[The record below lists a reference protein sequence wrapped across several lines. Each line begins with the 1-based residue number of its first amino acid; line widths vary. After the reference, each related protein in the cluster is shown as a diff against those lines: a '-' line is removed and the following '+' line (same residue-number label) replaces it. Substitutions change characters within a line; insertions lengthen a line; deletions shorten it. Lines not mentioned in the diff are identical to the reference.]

1 MKEPIAYLNGQF
13 VPAVSAAI
21 SVADAGFVLGAT
33 VAEQVR
39 TFNGKLFRLDV
50 HLARLERGLARVGVE
65 PGIDRQR
72 LGEIAAELAAHNHR
86 LLAKEDDLGLSIFVT
101 PGPYSSYAGP
111 AAGPRKGTVPLQMP
125 ISDATN
131 TFDRGTVPFFGPEP
145 TVCLH
150 TYPLPFGAWA
160 QKYRVGQSLRIS
172 SIKQVPNA
180 CWPAEIKCRS
190 RMHYYLAD
198 GEANRREPGA
208 RAVLLDREG
217 HVTECSTANILIY
230 RVSEG
235 LVSAPHGTVLP
246 GISQAEV
253 LRLAAEL
260 GVPTRERHVTP
271 AELAA
276 ADEVLLTSTPWCLL
290 AATRLEGRPVGDGV
304 PGPVFRRLL
313 AAWNEAAMLDI
324 VAQAERFA
332 ALR

>member
-1 MKEPIAYLNGQF
+1 MKEPIAYLNGRF
-13 VPAVSAAI
+13 VPAASAAI

-39 TFNGKLFRLDV
+39 TFAGRLFRLDD
-50 HLARLERGLARVGVE
+50 HLARLQRGLAVVGVE
-65 PGIDRQR
+65 PGIDRRR
-72 LGEIAAELAAHNHR
+72 LAEIAGELVAHNHR
-86 LLAKEDDLGLSIFVT
+86 LLAQGDDLGLSIFVT
-101 PGPYSSYAGP
+101 PGPYPSYAGP
-111 AAGPRKGTVPLQMP
+111 AAV
-125 ISDATN
+125 
-131 TFDRGTVPFFGPEP
+131 EP

-160 QKYRVGQSLRIS
+160 KKYRAGQPLRVS
-172 SIKQVPNA
+172 SIEQVPNA

-198 GEANRREPGA
+198 REANQREPGA
-208 RAVLLDREG
+208 RAVLLDRDG
-217 HVTECSTANILIY
+217 RVTECSTANILMY

-235 LVSAPHGTVLP
+235 LVSAPQGTVLP

-253 LRLAAEL
+253 FRLAAEV
-260 GVPTRERHVTP
+260 GIPTHERPMAP

-290 AATRLEGRPVGDGV
+290 AAVRLEGRPIGEGV

-313 AAWNEAAMLDI
+313 AAWNEAAGLDI

-332 ALR
+332 DREWHRDVGYTSAYPNRERHAEA